1 MLITLSLSAAT
12 PSYSNDKAL
21 EGLRL
26 CDLAVMSCKAA
37 LDAKEAEAKVLTES
51 LNATSNRVKE
61 LEESQANFWNNKFL
75 WFGLGLVVG
84 GVSVGLVLK

>member
-1 MLITLSLSAAT
+1 MIILSLSAAT

-37 LDAKEAEAKVLTES
+37 LDAKDAETAVLNEALQV
-51 LNATSNRVKE
+51 ATKRQQE
-61 LEESQANFWNNKFL
+61 LESERNSFWNNKLL
-75 WFGLGLVVG
+75 WVGIGLVVG
-84 GVSVGLVLK
+84 GVAVGVIKK